1 MTSAGP
7 AVLGALLG
15 AGLLLV
21 VMGLRSLTNTAL
33 DEKSRKRG
41 FWPLNAGLIL
51 AAVSMYMFA
60 TAP

>member
-1 MTSAGP
+1 MSSAGP

-15 AGLLLV
+15 AGLLLI
-21 VMGLRSLTNTAL
+21 VMGLRSLANKAL
-33 DEKSRKRG
+33 DDRSRKRG

-51 AAVSMYMFA
+51 AAVSLYMFA